1 MPVVQSMDGK
11 FYDIPDDQASQ
22 FEVPRERVKEL
33 LEKMGA
39 PAPQGG
45 PQGGGQGA
53 PGPMQGPMQPPMQD
67 RAPGGAPGAGPSVLV
82 QIYGSQQAPAYGY
95 APPDAQGMQG
105 QPPPGQQMQAQGDP
119 AQGDPAQGGD
129 GEVNPYWW
137 WRNITF
143 YRPWGNYWPNYW
155 RNW

>member
-22 FEVPRERVKEL
+22 FEVPREKVKEL

-45 PQGGGQGA
+45 PGDAGQGA
-53 PGPMQGPMQPPMQD
+53 PGPMQGSMQRPMQD
-67 RAPGGAPGAGPSVLV
+67 GAPGGAPGAGPSVLV
-82 QIYGSQQAPAYGY
+82 QIYGSPQAPGYGY
-95 APPDAQGMQG
+95 APPGE
-105 QPPPGQQMQAQGDP
+105 PGQQMQAQGE
-119 AQGDPAQGGD
+119 PAQGGD